1 MFSASAVIKK
11 SEHQVSCSLDNEVA
25 ILETKSALY
34 FGLNK
39 VGTHVWQL
47 LKDPHSVHH
56 ICDSVADHFDVDPS
70 TCRADVVRFLTSMQQ
85 AGLIEVTSQE
95 QPSI

>member
-1 MFSASAVIKK
+1 MFSVSAVIKK

-25 ILETKSALY
+25 ILETKSAIY

-47 LKDPHSVHH
+47 LKGPHSVDH
-56 ICDSVADHFDVDPS
+56 ICDSVANRFDVDPS
-70 TCRADVVRFLTSMQQ
+70 TCRADVIRFLTSLQQ
-85 AGLIEVTSQE
+85 AGLIEVAPQE
-95 QPSI
+95 